1 MCNLYSQTR
10 AQDAVRD
17 LFRVQHELD
26 LTGNLPSMPAI
37 FPAYDAPVVRLNDSG
52 QRSMTIMNWGFV
64 MPQKEK
70 AARRITNARDDKV
83 RASPFWRGSFEERR
97 CLVPATSFAE
107 PKGKKPAVW
116 HWFALKGDE
125 PRPLFAFAGLWR
137 TWKGRLKLSGDFVEL
152 QVFAILT
159 TKPNEIVAPIHPT
172 RMPVMLAGDEAY
184 DTWLNGTADEAFA
197 LAKPFPAS
205 GMQIVARGEKE
216 DAGEDMLA

>member
-10 AQDAVRD
+10 PQDAVRE
-17 LFRVQHELD
+17 LFRIRHNFD

-37 FPAYDAPVVRLNDSG
+37 FPAHDAPVIRQSDSG

-107 PKGKKPAVW
+107 PKGKKPAIW
-116 HWFALKGDE
+116 NWFALKGDG
-125 PRPLFAFAGLWR
+125 PRPLFAFAGLWQSWR
-137 TWKGRLKLSGDFVEL
+137 GRLKPSGGLVEL
-152 QVFAILT
+152 QVFTILT
-159 TKPNEIVAPIHPT
+159 TKPNELVAPIHPN
-172 RMPVMLAGDEAY
+172 RMPVMLAGDAAC

-197 LAKPFPAS
+197 LARPFPADA
-205 GMQIVARGEKE
+205 MQIVARGGRE
-216 DAGEDMLA
+216 DLGGDALA